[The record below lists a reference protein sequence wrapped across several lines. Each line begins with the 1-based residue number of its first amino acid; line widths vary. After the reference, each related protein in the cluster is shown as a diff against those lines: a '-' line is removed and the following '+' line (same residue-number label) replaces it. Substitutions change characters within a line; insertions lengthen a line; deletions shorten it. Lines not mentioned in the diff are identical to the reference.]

1 MTRPLAPDDHFSN
14 QRGTHEGT
22 QAVTDDRQ
30 DKSILGRVAVIVG
43 VLAATATIVGV
54 AWTIFNRENTE
65 VADYQKQ
72 VLATCEQVRGILTT
86 EHPEVLI
93 LAPGEFRVRK
103 DLLLAVMRN
112 NVTQARI
119 AFDGLNGKPVPAAL
133 IAQHD
138 AAVEAQTGW
147 ATAMGQVID
156 TIETQLPDNARVSRL
171 QELGVELGGSQA
183 TTTRL
188 NSAMTALAGSNCQIS
203 GSTA

>member
-1 MTRPLAPDDHFSN
+1 MSANR
-14 QRGTHEGT
+14 RGTHRDP
-22 QAVTDDRQ
+22 AVTDDRQ

-72 VLATCEQVRGILTT
+72 VVATCNQVRGILTT

-93 LAPGEFRVRK
+93 LGPGEFRVNK
-103 DLLLAVMRN
+103 SLLLAVMRN
-112 NVTQARI
+112 NVTQAGI
-119 AFDGLNGKPVPAAL
+119 AFDGLNDKPVPAPL
-133 IAQHD
+133 MAQHD
-138 AAVEAQTGW
+138 AAVTAQVGW
-147 ATAMGQVID
+147 STAMDQVID
-156 TIETQLPDNARVSRL
+156 TIETQLRDNARVSRL

-188 NSAMTALAGSNCQIS
+188 NSAMTALAGSDCQIS
-203 GSTA
+203 GSAA